1 MEFILHKTMKDLI
14 IGVKPLTVKNAT
26 ISLRKQKPAIQF
38 FIEKNLPPIERYSLT
53 RNRLDSFDRKEKR
66 NFFPE
71 RTLDLHGFTRE
82 EAFQALIR
90 FFADCQQSGI
100 RKVLII
106 TGGHAL
112 RNSVIRA
119 SFQKWIRESFGNF
132 VLKCSVSEIHHG
144 GEGAFYV
151 VLRKFSRF

>member
-1 MEFILHKTMKDLI
+1 MKDLI
-14 IGVKPLTVKNAT
+14 TDVKPLTVKNAI
-26 ISLRKQKPAIQF
+26 ISLRKQKPAIRF
-38 FIEKNLPPIERYSLT
+38 FIEKNSPPIERYSFAKSQLS
-53 RNRLDSFDRKEKR
+53 NFERKEKR
-66 NFFPE
+66 KFLPE
-71 RTLDLHGFTRE
+71 RSLDLHGFTQE

-90 FFADCQQSGI
+90 FFANCQQSGI

-112 RNSVIRA
+112 RNSTIRA
-119 SFQKWIRESFGNF
+119 SFQKWICESFGNF
-132 VLKCSVSEIHHG
+132 VSKCAVAEIHHG

>member
-1 MEFILHKTMKDLI
+1 MKDLI
-14 IGVKPLTVKNAT
+14 TGVKPLTVKNAT
-26 ISLRKQKPAIQF
+26 ISQRKPKPAIQF

-53 RNRLDSFDRKEKR
+53 KNQLECFDRKEKR
-66 NFFPE
+66 KFLPE
-71 RTLDLHGFTRE
+71 RTLDLHGFTQE

-90 FFADCQQSGI
+90 FFVNCQQSRV

-119 SFQKWIRESFGNF
+119 SFQKWIHESFGNF
-132 VLKCSVSEIHHG
+132 VSRCAVAEIHHG

-151 VLRKFSRF
+151 VLRKYSQF